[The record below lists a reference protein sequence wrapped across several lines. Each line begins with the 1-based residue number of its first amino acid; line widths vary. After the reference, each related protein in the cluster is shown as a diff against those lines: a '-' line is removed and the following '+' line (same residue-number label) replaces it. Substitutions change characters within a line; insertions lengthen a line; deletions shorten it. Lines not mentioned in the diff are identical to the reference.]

1 MRAPKYVGKSHSCM
15 VINGRL
21 IPHAS
26 LGWRHY
32 AAAAADEEHDAT
44 VQPGGTTAY
53 SVHCTLGVQMP
64 RWIDL
69 LDGLFHSLGSGGN
82 GEEGDGISHSWLRQP
97 LPCSAASSSSALHAT
112 EDEAS
117 TAASSGGDTTTEA
130 SESARAAAASSAAQS
145 LSYSVAGSELLLRL
159 ESVVEGL
166 RTQLGA
172 LADSRGSV
180 VRLHRLF
187 LECVMTYL

>member
-1 MRAPKYVGKSHSCM
+1 
-15 VINGRL
+15 
-21 IPHAS
+21 
-26 LGWRHY
+26 
-32 AAAAADEEHDAT
+32 
-44 VQPGGTTAY
+44 
-53 SVHCTLGVQMP
+53 MP

-69 LDGLFHSLGSGGN
+69 LDGLFHSLGSGN
-82 GEEGDGISHSWLRQP
+82 GEEGDGDGSIGISHSWLRQP
-97 LPCSAASSSSALHAT
+97 LPCSAASSSALHAT

-117 TAASSGGDTTTEA
+117 TAASDGSDTTTEA
-130 SESARAAAASSAAQS
+130 SESARAAAAVSAAQS

-166 RTQLGA
+166 RAQLGA
-172 LADSRGSV
+172 LADSGGSV

>member
-1 MRAPKYVGKSHSCM
+1 
-15 VINGRL
+15 
-21 IPHAS
+21 
-26 LGWRHY
+26 
-32 AAAAADEEHDAT
+32 
-44 VQPGGTTAY
+44 
-53 SVHCTLGVQMP
+53 MP

-69 LDGLFHSLGSGGN
+69 LDGLFHSLGSGN
-82 GEEGDGISHSWLRQP
+82 GEEEGDGSSIGISHSWLRQP
-97 LPCSAASSSSALHAT
+97 LPCSAASSSALLHAT
-112 EDEAS
+112 EDAAS

-130 SESARAAAASSAAQS
+130 SESARAAAASAAQS

-172 LADSRGSV
+172 LADDSGGSV